1 MPVWKRNLFV
11 CWCGMFLTGIGMS
24 QIAPILPLY
33 LRHLGV
39 DDTRLVEQLSGLA
52 FGVTFIVSAVFSPV
66 WGVAADRY
74 GRKPMLIRASLGMA
88 IVIFAMGFSVNVPM
102 FLGLRLLQGVITGYA
117 TACIIL
123 VATETEQKHVSW
135 ALGVLSTSNTS
146 GSLLGPLLGGWV
158 GETFGLRNVFFLT
171 GAAMFL
177 AFLATAFF
185 VKEDFIR
192 KEQKVASSLAV
203 WRSVPEKALTVTLF
217 VTFFILT
224 IALTSIEPILTVF
237 ITELSKGSNHV
248 ALWAGIVFS
257 SAGLA
262 TIIAAPLL
270 GRLSDKLGP
279 ATLMPFG
286 LAAAAVL
293 FVGQAFV
300 SQLWELVV
308 LRFAAGLALAGI
320 VPSINALI
328 KQVTPAELT
337 GRIYG
342 INNSAQYLGVFAG
355 ATLGGQIA
363 SALGL
368 RSVFLATSALLLLAA
383 VWVYWLVF
391 RRRGTFETPA

>member
-11 CWCGMFLTGIGMS
+11 CWCGMFLTGLGMS

-39 DDTRLVEQLSGLA
+39 EDTGLVEQLSGLA
-52 FGVTFIVSAVFSPV
+52 FGVTFIVSAVFSPI
-66 WGVAADRY
+66 WGAAADKY

-88 IVIFAMGFSVNVPM
+88 VVIFAMGFSVNVPM
-102 FLGLRLLQGVITGYA
+102 FLALRMLQGVITGYA

-123 VATETEQKHVSW
+123 VATQTEQKHVGW
-135 ALGVLSTSNTS
+135 ALGALSTSNTS
-146 GSLLGPLLGGWV
+146 GSLLGPLMGGWV
-158 GETFGLRNVFFLT
+158 GETFGLRNVFFIT

-185 VKEDFIR
+185 VKEDFVR
-192 KEQKVASSLAV
+192 KDEKVATSRDV
-203 WRSVPEKALTVTLF
+203 WRAVPEKALTVTLF
-217 VTFFILT
+217 VTFFIVT
-224 IALTSIEPILTVF
+224 IALISIEPILTVF
-237 ITELSKGSNHV
+237 ITELSKGSSHV

-262 TIIAAPLL
+262 TIVAAPVL

-279 ATLMPFG
+279 ATLMPFALG
-286 LAAAAVL
+286 AAALL
-293 FVGQAFV
+293 FVGQALV
-300 SQLWELVV
+300 TQLWELVV

-328 KQVTPAELT
+328 KQITPSDLT

-368 RSVFLATSALLLLAA
+368 RAVFLVTSALLVVAA
-383 VWVYWLVF
+383 VWVYLFVY
-391 RRRGTFETPA
+391 RRRARIETPA